1 MSRIF
6 LIGYM
11 GVGKTTLGRELA
23 KQFNYEFVDLD
34 LFIQNRYNKTIVQL
48 FEEEGEEG
56 FRVIENKVLSEISL
70 FENVIISTGGG
81 APCFYNNMEIMN
93 NSGITV
99 YLRASAE
106 LLSQRLNGGKEKR
119 PLIKDKNEE
128 ELFLFV
134 SENIKK
140 REPYYTQAKI
150 TFETDELINRE
161 DVNKYAG
168 MLIDKLQHI
177 VEK

>member
-1 MSRIF
+1 MNRIF

-23 KQFNYEFVDLD
+23 KQFDYEFVDLD
-34 LFIQNRYNKTIVQL
+34 HFIQNRYNKSIVQL
-48 FEEEGEEG
+48 FEDEGEEG
-56 FRVIENKVLSEISL
+56 FRIIENKILSEISL

-106 LLSQRLNGGKEKR
+106 LLSQRLNSGKEKR

-128 ELFLFV
+128 ELFQFV

-150 TFETDELINRE
+150 TFETEELINRE
-161 DVNKYAG
+161 EVGKYAG
-168 MLIDKLQHI
+168 MLIETLQHI
-177 VEK
+177 SEK